1 MKVLLGTTNGADIHF
16 LVGEEKKLFRA
27 HKCILMLA
35 SDAFEAMF
43 RFDEK
48 NATDKVPSGE
58 LPKPVEVPDIEAA
71 AFKVM
76 LSFIYADDLSEL
88 GGENAMA
95 VLYAAK
101 KYNIPGLIG
110 QCLEKIPIS
119 NLPNVFLAHSQALLF
134 DLEDFARKCLLY
146 ICQNAETLFITEEFL
161 QIDQNLLCELFER
174 DQLLMNNEFELWQAA
189 LRWADEKCRQNGIE
203 CSAANRR
210 SALGPALFKIRFPL
224 IPLLKFEKEIAP
236 LGLLSMQ
243 EVLSVV
249 HSHANFR
256 DLPGQF
262 PLKFPRHVRCSDW
275 NIPRGDERGTLALEI
290 EKFSEFAREEIW
302 TSRESEVKVYLKELP
317 WKILAEIKMSEQSN
331 EKCLA
336 FSLLC
341 AAPLDKSWSCICSAT
356 FRIVSQKSGTEDLK
370 AKISANIFYNNSIG
384 REFPNFISVEELM
397 DPSRGF
403 YDKNEDKV
411 TLAIDVIVEERKT
424 ETIKSKSNKS
434 NGTIE
439 MQIDKLSEFARENF
453 GSERSSETVQM
464 KGLSWKIAARIGP
477 REEGTGKCLGFF
489 LSCTAVE
496 EDGYVSC
503 KCSATFRIV
512 SQKNGADDLT
522 RKFVED
528 SFISPDYDMPGFSD
542 FISFSELM
550 DPSSGL
556 YDEQENKVKLA
567 VDFRVE
573 EADLVASIICK

>member
-16 LVGEEKKLFRA
+16 L
-27 HKCILMLA
+27 
-35 SDAFEAMF
+35 
-43 RFDEK
+43 
-48 NATDKVPSGE
+48 
-58 LPKPVEVPDIEAA
+58 PVEVPDVEAA

-88 GGENAMA
+88 GGDNAMA
-95 VLYAAK
+95 VIYAAK

-174 DQLLMNNEFELWQAA
+174 DQLVIKNEFELWQAA
-189 LRWADEKCRQNGIE
+189 LRWADEKCRQNAIE
-203 CSAANRR
+203 CSAANCR

-236 LGLLSMQ
+236 LGLLSIQ

-275 NIPRGDERGTLALEI
+275 NIPRGDGRGTLALEI
-290 EKFSEFAREEIW
+290 EKFSEFAREEIL

-317 WKILAEIKMSEQSN
+317 WKILAEIKNDQSN

-356 FRIVSQKSGTEDLK
+356 FRIVSQKSGTENLK

-384 REFPNFISVEELM
+384 CEFPNFISVEELM

-403 YDKNEDKV
+403 YDNEGDKV
-411 TLAIDVIVEERKT
+411 TLAIDAFVEERKT

-496 EDGYVSC
+496 EDDCVSC

-512 SQKNGADDLT
+512 SQKNGAKDLT

-550 DPSSGL
+550 DPSRGL
-556 YDEQENKVKLA
+556 YDEQEDKMKLA
-567 VDFRVE
+567 VSFRVE
-573 EADLVASIICK
+573 EADLVASIISLFDNLISSKVEELSRKCAQLENWQSESKRKE